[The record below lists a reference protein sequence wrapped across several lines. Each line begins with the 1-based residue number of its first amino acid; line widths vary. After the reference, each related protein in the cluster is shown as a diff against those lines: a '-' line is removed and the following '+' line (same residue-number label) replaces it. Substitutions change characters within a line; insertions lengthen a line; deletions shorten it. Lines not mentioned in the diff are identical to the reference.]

1 VSAARR
7 NPSPLLHLMQSRM
20 RLRACTTTAWACQLA
35 QQAGTG
41 SCGGIGS
48 GYGLVEEAKGRNS
61 TGISYP
67 AGPFDLCSAGR
78 TARLTRRSPRH
89 GCGAKQRIAKSQ

>member
-1 VSAARR
+1 MAAGGDTIR
-7 NPSPLLHLMQSRM
+7 QSRM

-41 SCGGIGS
+41 SCGGIGR
-48 GYGLVEEAKGRNS
+48 GYGLVEEAKGEELYRDLL
-61 TGISYP
+61 P